1 MSPSDSPHPDP
12 RDEPRFDEAAS
23 PELRRAVLILSR
35 AAKSVRLYPAGSD
48 VRTRFVHDLMAAL
61 EESFEQTGPIRLT
74 FGKGQVLI
82 DQEVVLQQDGR
93 DEPVPGRLYWDGVRE
108 LSLSPGLDEA
118 ELTEFL
124 ELIGAPSTG
133 SEQDDL
139 ATLLWTRRFPHIEH
153 VALDALVGVDL
164 EFDPL
169 SIPEELGSPT
179 FDQVDVQMHE
189 AADPQAAAAAGRA
202 FLDELR
208 TTVEDS
214 NLEVFQVSA
223 EERAFLLA
231 ELHGADGPAQG
242 RLELLELVRAIVA
255 AETDAAGLCELA
267 RILGNGLRRFL
278 VEGDLAAAR
287 EVAALLRENAESRPD
302 LDASTRAA
310 LAAPLR
316 LPLEDRDIDT
326 LVELLDQPSSAGLAY
341 VAELIASLAAE
352 STPTWCEVL
361 GRLQTPTA
369 RRRLLE
375 ALAPYASSR
384 PELFEPFLRD
394 RRWYLVRNIAL
405 LLGRS
410 GEPRAFD
417 ALQIVLRHPESRVR
431 KEALRAI
438 AGVDGSGAEG
448 IVIAALRDPDTA
460 LRRWAAHTCV
470 AYGGRATPHLETA
483 IRAPEFATREMEE
496 RAAFLEAYGR
506 AARDAALPLL
516 ESLLEPRGLFRAK
529 PPETL
534 RTALFEAL
542 AAAGGARAESL
553 LTAQSHDRS
562 PVIRAAAR
570 VALVRLSRETPEA
583 AA

>member
-1 MSPSDSPHPDP
+1 MPPSDLPH
-12 RDEPRFDEAAS
+12 RDALDEFAS
-23 PELRRAVLILSR
+23 PELRRAVLILAR

-48 VRTRFVHDLMAAL
+48 VRTRFVRDLMAAF
-61 EESFEQTGPIRLT
+61 EELFEQIGPIRLT
-74 FGKGQVLI
+74 FGKGQVLV
-82 DQEVVLQQDGR
+82 DQEVVLQHDGR

-108 LSLSPGLDEA
+108 LCFVPGLDEA

-124 ELIGAPSTG
+124 ELIGSPSTG

-139 ATLLWTRRFPHIEH
+139 ATLLWARRFPHIEH
-153 VALDALVGVDL
+153 VALDALVGTDL
-164 EFDPL
+164 TFDPL
-169 SIPEELGSPT
+169 SIPEELGSPS

-189 AADPQAAAAAGRA
+189 SVDPQAAAAAGRA
-202 FLDELR
+202 FLDDLR

-214 NLEVFQVSA
+214 NLEVFQVSSD
-223 EERAFLLA
+223 ERAFLLA
-231 ELHGADGPAQG
+231 ELHGAEGPAQA
-242 RLELLELVRAIVA
+242 RLELIELVRAIVA
-255 AETDAAGLCELA
+255 AETDATGLSELA
-267 RILGNGLRRFL
+267 RILGNGLRRFI

-302 LDASTRAA
+302 LDAPTRAA

-326 LVELLDQPSSAGLAY
+326 LVELLEQPSSAALAY
-341 VAELIASLAAE
+341 VAELIASLTAE

-394 RRWYLVRNIAL
+394 RRWYLVRNVAL

-410 GEPRAFD
+410 GEPRAFE
-417 ALQIVLRHPESRVR
+417 ALQMVLRHPESRVR

-438 AGVDGSGAEG
+438 SGVDGAGAEG
-448 IVIAALRDPDTA
+448 IVFSTLRDPDTS

-470 AYGGRATPHLETA
+470 AFGGRATPHLEAA
-483 IRAPEFATREMEE
+483 IRAHEFATREMGE

-506 AARDAALPLL
+506 AARDAAVPLL

-529 PPETL
+529 PPEPL
-534 RTALFEAL
+534 RAALFDAL
-542 AAAGGARAESL
+542 AAAGGARAESTL
-553 LTAQSHDRS
+553 LAQSHDRS
-562 PVIRAAAR
+562 PTIRSAAR
-570 VALVRLSRETPEA
+570 SALARLARETPEA